1 MLTKEHSNCRLIE
14 HRDALPLKVKRLLM
28 NQTIQISDDVQ
39 KVGQIPIVPTILDVI
54 CKTTGMGFAA
64 IARVTTHQ
72 WVACSVR
79 DEINF
84 GLKPGGE
91 LQIETTI
98 CNEIRDH
105 LNPVVID
112 NVSKDEQFC
121 NHHTPK
127 MYGFQSYVSF
137 PIFLKN
143 GDFFGTLCAID
154 PKPAELNNSKIVGLF
169 TLFTDLIS
177 YHLQTIDRIQIG
189 QQKITEL
196 TRQVSHTVE
205 ENRQYAFISNHNLQ
219 EPLRKIQ
226 LFSNMLTIASE
237 KNDIDKVKDLSMKI
251 GSSAQRFSMM
261 IKDIS
266 DFARFSADKTQ
277 FESVDLNEIVSR
289 VCKQLDDVIESKN
302 VEITWN
308 ELPKMS
314 GIALHL
320 EQLFFH
326 LITNAIKFSRP
337 EANPVIKIEAH
348 RANTDEIQ
356 LLVSPEKHKNHF
368 VIRIEDNGIGIART
382 EMEKV
387 FNIFSKFTYEPTSD
401 GYGVGLAYCR
411 KIVALHGGFIKAE
424 SSQQK
429 GTTFLITLP
438 DS

>member
-1 MLTKEHSNCRLIE
+1 
-14 HRDALPLKVKRLLM
+14 M
-28 NQTIQISDDVQ
+28 NRTFQISEDVQ
-39 KVGQIPIVPTILDVI
+39 KVGQISIVPTILEVI
-54 CKTTGMGFAA
+54 CNTTGMGFAA
-64 IARVTTHQ
+64 IARVTTDQ
-72 WVACSVR
+72 WIACSVR

-98 CNEIRDH
+98 CSEIRDH
-105 LNPVVID
+105 LHPVVID
-112 NVSKDEQFC
+112 NVSQDEHFC

-143 GDFFGTLCAID
+143 GEFFGTLCAID
-154 PKPAELNNSKIVGLF
+154 PKPANLNNSKIVGLF

-177 YHLQTIDRIQIG
+177 YHLQTIDRMQIS
-189 QQKITEL
+189 QQKINEL
-196 TRQVSHTVE
+196 TQQVSHTVE

-226 LFSNMLTIASE
+226 LFSNMLTSASE
-237 KNDIDKVKDLSMKI
+237 NHDLSKVKELSMKI

-266 DFARFSADKTQ
+266 DFARLDADTTQ
-277 FESVDLNEIVSR
+277 FKELDLNQIVSR
-289 VCKQLDDVIESKN
+289 VCEQLDDVIESKN
-302 VEITWN
+302 AKITWT
-308 ELPKMS
+308 ELPKIS
-314 GIALHL
+314 GLSLHL

-337 EANPVIKIEAH
+337 DVNSVIKIEAE
-348 RANTDEIQ
+348 RADPGDVKH
-356 LLVSPEKHKNHF
+356 LVSPEKHKNYF
-368 VIRIEDNGIGIART
+368 VIRVEDNGIGIAKT

-387 FNIFSKFTYEPTSD
+387 FHIFSKFTYEPTHD

-411 KIVALHGGFIKAE
+411 RIVALHGGFIKAE
-424 SSQQK
+424 SSPGS

-438 DS
+438 ESMKD